1 MPQYIAEFN
10 AVATDG
16 LVTGAAAKPILSA
29 SGLPT
34 QQLRKIWELA
44 DNDKDNK
51 LDHEEFTVAK
61 FLVELATQNR
71 PLPDT
76 LPLGMVPF
84 SKR

>member
-1 MPQYIAEFN
+1 MQKYIAEFN
-10 AVATDG
+10 AVAEGG
-16 LVTGAAAKPILSA
+16 LVSGAAAKPVLSA

-44 DNDKDNK
+44 DIDKDNK

-61 FLVELATQNR
+61 FLVELAMQER
-71 PLPDT
+71 PLPET
-76 LPLGMVPF
+76 LPVGMIPF